1 MARHEIMIHENTSVT
16 KESAP
21 YLGSYISKETLKT
34 DEFAAK
40 IAEKCGLPAIQVQA
54 IIAGAFDAIEEME
67 KEELVRLH
75 VDGLTVCGVITGS
88 FPTADAKFD
97 PEKNALQLAIRLDE
111 EIRNALADVTPS
123 VITDASL
130 TKLRIDN
137 LADLE
142 VQRPQNLIHG
152 LHVFRVAGFC
162 MVLSDDGAEAYLENA
177 MGTRFELV
185 IDEVISKQ
193 LFTAHTAA
201 LLEGGDYKLVIR
213 SRAGDAAGPLQTAT
227 KRVKY
232 LRVVDPPEPVIA
244 KSYPNG
250 SPEDV
255 GTFAGDETGQ
265 TIEGEN
271 LAGATVK
278 AKFERDGSEEEL
290 DLEPSEYTVE
300 DGKVVIAGGGFTQ
313 WSGVAAQASLAGWIE
328 LVVTAS
334 GKSDE
339 IRLTLKE

>member
-1 MARHEIMIHENTSVT
+1 MAKHEIMIHENTSAT

-54 IIAGAFDAIEEME
+54 IIAGAFDAIEELE

-111 EIRNALADVTPS
+111 GIRNALADVTPA

-130 TKLRIDN
+130 THLRIDN

-142 VQRPQNLIHG
+142 VQRPQNLVHG
-152 LHVFRVAGFC
+152 QHVFRVAGFC
-162 MVLSDDGAEAYLENA
+162 MVLSDDGAEAYFENA

-185 IDEVISKQ
+185 VDEVISKQ
-193 LFTAHTAA
+193 LFKAHTAE
-201 LLEGGDYKLVIR
+201 LLEGGDYKLVIK

-232 LRVVDPPEPVIA
+232 LKVIDPTTITNVHGVFDTNVDKVTMGNEVEI
-244 KSYPNG
+244 
-250 SPEDV
+250 V
-255 GTFAGDETGQ
+255 GTKLDAGDVKVKWLD
-265 TIEGEN
+265 EGEPKSLTLSDGFISSREADKIVTTEN
-271 LAGATVK
+271 WWPSTTIAA
-278 AKFERDGSEEEL
+278 GSEVTFEVNG
-290 DLEPSEYTVE
+290 VE
-300 DGKVVIAGGGFTQ
+300 HGG
-313 WSGVAAQASLAGWIE
+313 V
-328 LVVTAS
+328 LVQ
-334 GKSDE
+334 G
-339 IRLTLKE
+339 

>member
-1 MARHEIMIHENTSVT
+1 MAKHEIMIHENTSAT

-54 IIAGAFDAIEEME
+54 IIAGAFDAIEDLE

-111 EIRNALADVTPS
+111 GIRNALADVTPA

-130 TKLRIDN
+130 THLRIDN

-142 VQRPQNLIHG
+142 VQRPQNLVHG
-152 LHVFRVAGFC
+152 QRVFRVAGFC
-162 MVLSDDGAEAYLENA
+162 MVLSDDGAEAYFENA

-185 IDEVISKQ
+185 VDEVISKQ
-193 LFTAHTAA
+193 LFKAHTAE

-232 LRVVDPPEPVIA
+232 LKVADPTTITNVHGVFDTNVDKVTMGNEVEI
-244 KSYPNG
+244 
-250 SPEDV
+250 V
-255 GTFAGDETGQ
+255 GTKLDAGDVKVKWLD
-265 TIEGEN
+265 EGEPKSLTLSDGFIGSREADKIVTTEN
-271 LAGATVK
+271 WWPSTTIAA
-278 AKFERDGSEEEL
+278 GSEVTFEVNG
-290 DLEPSEYTVE
+290 VE
-300 DGKVVIAGGGFTQ
+300 HGG
-313 WSGVAAQASLAGWIE
+313 V
-328 LVVTAS
+328 LVQ
-334 GKSDE
+334 G
-339 IRLTLKE
+339 

>member
-1 MARHEIMIHENTSVT
+1 MAKHEIMIHENTSAT

-54 IIAGAFDAIEEME
+54 IIAGAFDAIEDLE

-97 PEKNALQLAIRLDE
+97 PEKNALQLAVRLDE
-111 EIRNALADVTPS
+111 GIRNALADVTPA

-130 TKLRIDN
+130 THLRIDN

-142 VQRPQNLIHG
+142 VQRPQNLVHG
-152 LHVFRVAGFC
+152 QHVFREAGFC
-162 MVLSDDGAEAYLENA
+162 MVLSDDGAEAYFENA

-185 IDEVISKQ
+185 VDEVISKQ
-193 LFTAHTAA
+193 LFKAHTAE
-201 LLEGGDYKLVIR
+201 LLEGGDYKLVIK

-232 LRVVDPPEPVIA
+232 LKVIDPAPTVDHA
-244 KSYPNG
+244 YSDGDG
-250 SPEDV
+250 SEDNWAI
-255 GTFAGDETGQ
+255 GATDGFLN
-265 TIEGEN
+265 GEN
-271 LAGATVK
+271 LAGATV
-278 AKFERDGSEEEL
+278 
-290 DLEPSEYTVE
+290 TVE
-300 DGKVVIAGGGFTQ
+300 VKK
-313 WSGVAAQASLAGWIE
+313 SGETDWQPCEATVRETSVKL
-328 LVVTAS
+328 
-334 GKSDE
+334 
-339 IRLTLKE
+339 IRLTLAQSGGGMMAEKLRFTVTTPGGSAVKVLESFT

>member
-1 MARHEIMIHENTSVT
+1 MAKHEIIIHENTSAT
-16 KESAP
+16 RESAP
-21 YLGSYISKETLKT
+21 YLGSYLSKETIKS

-54 IIAGAFDAIEEME
+54 IIAGAFDAIEELE

-177 MGTRFELV
+177 MGTRFDLV
-185 IDEVISKQ
+185 VDEVISKQ
-193 LFTAHTAA
+193 LFKAHTAE
-201 LLEGGDYKLVIR
+201 LLEGGDYKLVIK
-213 SRAGDAAGPLQTAT
+213 SRAGDATGPLQTAT

-232 LRVVDPPEPVIA
+232 LKVMPSEPVFTCTWFPGGG
-244 KSYPNG
+244 SDPTEWVPN
-250 SPEDV
+250 V
-255 GTFAGDETGQ
+255 GTFGIRGTNLDCFSVGGKLKAEWNGKTGEARITDVTPTELTVEQ
-265 TIEGEN
+265 AEGVDV
-271 LAGATVK
+271 GATITYSATVGTATPTVS
-278 AKFERDGSEEEL
+278 AKIVGM
-290 DLEPSEYTVE
+290 
-300 DGKVVIAGGGFTQ
+300 
-313 WSGVAAQASLAGWIE
+313 
-328 LVVTAS
+328 
-334 GKSDE
+334 
-339 IRLTLKE
+339 

>member
-1 MARHEIMIHENTSVT
+1 MAKHEIMIHENTSAT

-54 IIAGAFDAIEEME
+54 IIAGAFDAIEELE

-97 PEKNALQLAIRLDE
+97 PEKNALQLAVRLDE
-111 EIRNALADVTPS
+111 GIRNALADVTPA

-142 VQRPQNLIHG
+142 VQRPQNLVHG
-152 LHVFRVAGFC
+152 QHVFRVAGFC
-162 MVLSDDGAEAYLENA
+162 MVLSDDGAEAYFENA

-185 IDEVISKQ
+185 VDEVISKQ
-193 LFTAHTAA
+193 LFKAHTAE
-201 LLEGGDYKLVIR
+201 LLEGGDYKLVIK

-232 LRVVDPPEPVIA
+232 LKVADPTTITNVHGVFDTNVDKVTMGNEVEI
-244 KSYPNG
+244 
-250 SPEDV
+250 V
-255 GTFAGDETGQ
+255 GTKLDAGDVKVKWLD
-265 TIEGEN
+265 EGEPKSLTLSDGFIGSREADKIVTTEN
-271 LAGATVK
+271 WWPSTTIAA
-278 AKFERDGSEEEL
+278 GSEVTFEVNG
-290 DLEPSEYTVE
+290 VE
-300 DGKVVIAGGGFTQ
+300 HGG
-313 WSGVAAQASLAGWIE
+313 V
-328 LVVTAS
+328 LVQ
-334 GKSDE
+334 G
-339 IRLTLKE
+339 

>member
-54 IIAGAFDAIEEME
+54 IVAGAFDAIEELE
-67 KEELVRLH
+67 KDELVRLH
-75 VDGLTVCGVITGS
+75 VDGFTVCGVITGS

-97 PEKNALQLAIRLDE
+97 PEKNALQLALRVDE
-111 EIRNALADVTPS
+111 SIRNALADVSPS
-123 VITDASL
+123 VIGDASL

-152 LHVFRVAGFC
+152 KHVFRVAGFC
-162 MVLSDDGAEAYLENA
+162 MVLTDEGAEAYLENA

-185 IDEVISKQ
+185 VDEVISKQ
-193 LFTAHTAA
+193 LFKAHTAE

-232 LRVVDPPEPVIA
+232 LKVADLRRVTITEFKVQKDGDTAEALLKGENFDGVTGFNPADSSFTARMYDGDVDMGDQTFHPFGDDTWRCGGLE
-244 KSYPNG
+244 
-250 SPEDV
+250 V
-255 GTFAGDETGQ
+255 GVDET
-265 TIEGEN
+265 
-271 LAGATVK
+271 V
-278 AKFERDGSEEEL
+278 
-290 DLEPSEYTVE
+290 
-300 DGKVVIAGGGFTQ
+300 KVV
-313 WSGVAAQASLAGWIE
+313 
-328 LVVTAS
+328 
-334 GKSDE
+334 
-339 IRLTLKE
+339 LTPDPAKPDIDPTPAEATDIVE

>member
-1 MARHEIMIHENTSVT
+1 MAKHEIMIHENTSAT

-21 YLGSYISKETLKT
+21 YLGSYVSKETLKT

-54 IIAGAFDAIEEME
+54 IIAGAFDAIEELE
-67 KEELVRLH
+67 KDELVRLH

-111 EIRNALADVTPS
+111 GIRNALADVTPA

-130 TKLRIDN
+130 THLRIDN

-142 VQRPQNLIHG
+142 VQRPQNLVHG
-152 LHVFRVAGFC
+152 QHVFRVAGFC
-162 MVLSDDGAEAYLENA
+162 MVLSDDGAEAYFENA

-185 IDEVISKQ
+185 VDEVISKQ
-193 LFTAHTAA
+193 LFKAHTAE
-201 LLEGGDYKLVIR
+201 LLEGGDYKLVIK

-232 LRVVDPPEPVIA
+232 LKVADPTTITNVHGVFDTNVDKVTMGNEVEI
-244 KSYPNG
+244 
-250 SPEDV
+250 V
-255 GTFAGDETGQ
+255 GTKLDAGDVKVKWLD
-265 TIEGEN
+265 EGEPKSLTLSDGFIGSREADKIVTTEN
-271 LAGATVK
+271 WWPSTTIAA
-278 AKFERDGSEEEL
+278 GSEVTFEVNG
-290 DLEPSEYTVE
+290 VE
-300 DGKVVIAGGGFTQ
+300 HGG
-313 WSGVAAQASLAGWIE
+313 V
-328 LVVTAS
+328 LVQ
-334 GKSDE
+334 G
-339 IRLTLKE
+339 